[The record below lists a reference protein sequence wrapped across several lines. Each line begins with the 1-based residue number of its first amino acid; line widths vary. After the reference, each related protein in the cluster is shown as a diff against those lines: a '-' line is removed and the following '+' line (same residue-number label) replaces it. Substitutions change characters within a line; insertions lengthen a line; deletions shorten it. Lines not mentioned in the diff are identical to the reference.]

1 MAAVH
6 NILLG
11 MAGAFNLSLTISTN
25 TPQFRLKDTLIAN
38 GWDTVR
44 PVVVDI
50 LIPNGVIVGG
60 ADTGGISRFQPI
72 NTVQDNAWTNFLKT
86 LQVWDATNSTSMVWN
101 FYFPETRSYTFEL
114 CIDDYGTL
122 YVDDVAMV
130 SNNNW
135 GTVTTA
141 TQFVTQGWKTIRL
154 NATDTGGRWGAAARI
169 SQDGT
174 PIWSTRS
181 AVSPGGY
188 GNNWIYKAG
197 FEAANDG
204 SPFPPGSRLNIVNYG
219 TIVGHGG
226 IGGNGQSGVVAAE
239 VGKPGG
245 HGLLIHGITTNI
257 SNYGTIAGGGGG
269 GGGSGFVSIA
279 GSGKYSGEYWPG
291 VGGGGGRGGVLASSP
306 GTNVSGNSNALVKA
320 TFGTSAAAGTGGTT
334 RYYNYK
340 GGNGGNWGAGGTAG
354 QSTPYGGTGAAGGG
368 SGAAVLGTNYISA
381 WLVTGTRLGP
391 LISI

>member
-1 MAAVH
+1 MV
-6 NILLG
+6 
-11 MAGAFNLSLTISTN
+11 GAFNLSLTISTN
-25 TPQFRLKDTLIAN
+25 TPQFKLKDALIGN
-38 GWDTVR
+38 GWDTIR
-44 PVVVDI
+44 PVIVDI

-72 NTVQDNAWTNFLKT
+72 NTSQDNSWTNFLKT
-86 LQVWDATNSTSMVWN
+86 LQVWDATNSTDMVWN

-154 NATDTGGRWGAAARI
+154 NATDTRGRWGAAARI

-174 PIWSTRS
+174 AIWSTRS

-204 SPFPPGSRLNIVNYG
+204 NPFPPGSKLNIVNYG

-226 IGGNGQSGVVAAE
+226 IGGNGQSGGIGGNVVAAE

-269 GGGSGFVSIA
+269 GGGSGYVSIA
-279 GSGKYSGEYWPG
+279 SGKYVEYWPG
-291 VGGGGGRGGVLASSP
+291 VGGGGGRGGVLASSQ
-306 GTNVSGNSNALVKA
+306 GTNVSGYRDALVKA

-334 RYYNYK
+334 RYYYYDYK